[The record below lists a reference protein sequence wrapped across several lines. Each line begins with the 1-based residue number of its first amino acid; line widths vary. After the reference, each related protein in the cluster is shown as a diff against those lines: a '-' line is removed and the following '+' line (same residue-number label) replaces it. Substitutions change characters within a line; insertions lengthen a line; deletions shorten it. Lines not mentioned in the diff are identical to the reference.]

1 MGVLHWDSIE
11 ECELAPLPR
20 TLTSLNNITGT
31 DILTGS
37 GADVAA
43 VAAEP
48 MEFAAK
54 VARLDAMTEIQSE
67 RGLDQCS

>member
-1 MGVLHWDSIE
+1 M
-11 ECELAPLPR
+11 
-20 TLTSLNNITGT
+20 

-67 RGLDQCS
+67 RGLDQCSWSRITPKWQNSWGLWQKFCEYLEPKIEA

>member
-1 MGVLHWDSIE
+1 M
-11 ECELAPLPR
+11 
-20 TLTSLNNITGT
+20 NNFTGM